1 MNDSCF
7 LEDISVLFKCFLTL
21 KMSTGS
27 SPVVEPTHSRRSVST
42 YNNDDITEVNSSTP
56 LIHRPVKRSKKV
68 RICTLCGRYD
78 GFRMPRYLFILLCI
92 AIVLLILLIAAVI
105 LLYVVVPVIV
115 RSAITK
121 ANLDFRSVNI
131 VQIEDHGFRL
141 QADLELSNTG
151 SIPATI
157 IPPFVIHVDDVGT
170 VTNTEKISITGGSN
184 NSTIIPI
191 DAPFMITNMDA
202 FNNFSRSLIFQP
214 NVIWH
219 LKADATIRPISSY
232 MLSYS
237 NIPFNKEVKLNAFN
251 GLRDVSINSI
261 SLNRSDAQNIIVDIV
276 IKIRNPSVFGID
288 LGK

>member
-1 MNDSCF
+1 
-7 LEDISVLFKCFLTL
+7 
-21 KMSTGS
+21 
-27 SPVVEPTHSRRSVST
+27 
-42 YNNDDITEVNSSTP
+42 
-56 LIHRPVKRSKKV
+56 
-68 RICTLCGRYD
+68 
-78 GFRMPRYLFILLCI
+78 MPRYLFILLCI

-105 LLYVVVPVIV
+105 LLYVVIPAIV
-115 RSAITK
+115 RSTITK

-214 NVIWH
+214 NVTWH